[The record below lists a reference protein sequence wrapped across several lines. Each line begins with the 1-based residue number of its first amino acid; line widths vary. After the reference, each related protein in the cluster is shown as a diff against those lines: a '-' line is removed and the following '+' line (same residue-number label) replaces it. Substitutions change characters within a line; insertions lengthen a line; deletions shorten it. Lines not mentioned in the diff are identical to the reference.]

1 MRVGARSTRLL
12 AYAVVG
18 VLGLTQ
24 VFLFVQIHSVETGIE
39 HRHSLHGLERQRN
52 EQFGL
57 VAVTGAKSQPQHVAA
72 KEKPDLVFSTM
83 HNLPN
88 GETCKV
94 ANSKEEIGTV
104 ASLNQP
110 FCIPWQVNSDDW
122 WTHNVS
128 WEVYHE
134 DDTHYCFRRIQ
145 NAKIA
150 NALKAMYKNQFGNDC
165 SDPVYK
171 KMWNSGLSNDLRN
184 LADGLK
190 YATET
195 VHRPFQVTIMP
206 WHYASPKPFNIS
218 TAACS
223 SQDMFCYYLPLSDCP
238 RVPNNETIK
247 KIGFFDRLAVLG
259 PKLFN
264 PPARWYLEYVSRGQT
279 WLRRRVYQFAQKQNV
294 VTPCTALHVR
304 RGDVVAHGT
313 HSRRYF
319 SIAEYL
325 NTTDKVEHNV
335 FLLTDDHN
343 AIGEALHEFPDRN
356 WMYIDRPR
364 YRGSE
369 GGFERHLPSND
380 PILEMTVLLATF
392 RLVRKCTSM
401 VRGSSAFGEYLWG
414 EIKDAHPV
422 ENIWFTRVDGALT
435 IYSADNVASA
445 NISKTYDLHEKS

>member
-1 MRVGARSTRLL
+1 
-12 AYAVVG
+12 
-18 VLGLTQ
+18 
-24 VFLFVQIHSVETGIE
+24 
-39 HRHSLHGLERQRN
+39 
-52 EQFGL
+52 
-57 VAVTGAKSQPQHVAA
+57 
-72 KEKPDLVFSTM
+72 
-83 HNLPN
+83 
-88 GETCKV
+88 
-94 ANSKEEIGTV
+94 
-104 ASLNQP
+104 
-110 FCIPWQVNSDDW
+110 
-122 WTHNVS
+122 
-128 WEVYHE
+128 
-134 DDTHYCFRRIQ
+134 
-145 NAKIA
+145 
-150 NALKAMYKNQFGNDC
+150 
-165 SDPVYK
+165 
-171 KMWNSGLSNDLRN
+171 
-184 LADGLK
+184 
-190 YATET
+190 
-195 VHRPFQVTIMP
+195 
-206 WHYASPKPFNIS
+206 
-218 TAACS
+218 
-223 SQDMFCYYLPLSDCP
+223 
-238 RVPNNETIK
+238 
-247 KIGFFDRLAVLG
+247 
-259 PKLFN
+259 
-264 PPARWYLEYVSRGQT
+264 
-279 WLRRRVYQFAQKQNV
+279 